1 VVVGVAI
8 LGLVAGGGAWLLRD
22 FGRNL
27 LTRDVTTVA
36 GALRSGQDA
45 DVERARTELGALS
58 ADYKTGLDEVRAR
71 RAELDALLAQA
82 REAVARDAD
91 ARRLAEEEQ
100 RRVETERGALRVSA
114 PAAVGGAGNA
124 AGPASD
130 REAEALT
137 ELYRRLARLEA
148 SLSALTNPVLLPGE
162 PFAVPDEFLP
172 EALRWE
178 NWKEVGEAAF
188 NLGDY
193 ANGARI
199 LLESR
204 TAEAVGGC
212 ITTVRAAL
220 TRSVYPNLGHAP
232 SKDQLATLR
241 RGLGELAKAIPD
253 LRRTLEG
260 RYRAVADGGPSNR
273 EGGD

>member
-1 VVVGVAI
+1 MVVGVAI

-27 LTRDVTTVA
+27 LTRDVTAVA
-36 GALRSGQDA
+36 GALRSGRDA
-45 DVERARTELGALS
+45 DIERARTELDALS
-58 ADYKTGLDEVRAR
+58 ADYKAGLDEVRAR
-71 RAELDALLAQA
+71 RAELDALLART
-82 REAVARDAD
+82 REAVARDAE
-91 ARRLAEEEQ
+91 ARRQEEQ
-100 RRVETERGALRVSA
+100 ERRQRTIERDAPRQAA
-114 PAAVGGAGNA
+114 PAAGGGAGRANGHAGGA
-124 AGPASD
+124 ATD
-130 REAEALT
+130 READALT

-188 NLGDY
+188 GLGDY

-199 LLESR
+199 LLEAR
-204 TAEAVGGC
+204 TADAVGGC

-232 SKDQLATLR
+232 STEQLATLR
-241 RGLGELAKAIPD
+241 AGLGELARAIPD

-260 RYRAVADGGPSNR
+260 RYRTVANGEDASG
-273 EGGD
+273 